1 MTKQI
6 TNFNFK
12 KQLMSG
18 QDAHV
23 SFVKEGANNLEVVLM
38 KAKKQVTV
46 STDMVTFLRKF
57 YDMWYD
63 DAEELATVLGFDVD
77 TYSDEHDA
85 YLEDKAKDIV
95 FMKGKEI
102 PNKLPES
109 LVGKIKDLQKT
120 FEDFNKNDSSES
132 LINEKGDTMPKA
144 TINADELDLQK
155 SLDAKAKE
163 NADLL
168 QELADFKKSQ
178 EDLVKSNAKLVADM
192 DARKEA
198 DLKKAKDEMSDLVK
212 CFNFVKEESR
222 EALTDVLMSNDV
234 SAQNL
239 ILEAFTAATD
249 LVKSSVESEVG
260 EDFEEAEEADL
271 AKGNSHKS
279 RISELLKSMKK

>member
-23 SFVKEGANNLEVVLM
+23 SFVGAGANNQEVLLM

-63 DAEELATVLGFDVD
+63 DAEELAFMLGFDVD
-77 TYSDEHDA
+77 THYDEHDA
-85 YLEDKAKDIV
+85 YLEDKAKDIT
-95 FMKGKEI
+95 FMKGKDI
-102 PNKLPES
+102 PNTLPES
-109 LVGKIKDLQKT
+109 LVDKIKDLQKT
-120 FEDFNKNDSSES
+120 LEDFNKNDSSES
-132 LINEKGDTMPKA
+132 LINDKGDTMPKA
-144 TINADELDLQK
+144 KTNADELDLQK

-168 QELADFKKSQ
+168 QQLVDFKKSQ

-212 CFNFVKEESR
+212 HFNFVKEESR

-234 SAQNL
+234 ASQNL

-249 LVKSSVESEVG
+249 LVKSSVEAEVG

-271 AKGNSHKS
+271 EKGNSHKS
-279 RISELLKSMKK
+279 RVSELLKSMNK